1 MQTRPAER
9 SPAAAALEHEDLI
22 RAVRWGEV
30 KVHEGV
36 KLLRLLQSKQ
46 HKPRELAPKAEEDAT
61 GLESAAA
68 LAAGSSTQ
76 TLQQEEV
83 ILNRVI
89 DSLLEAF
96 RRMTRAEKVG
106 HTWSSERWA
115 AVASVLAK
123 LRSLAAT
130 AKWRLAAPATLLSQ
144 DARALAETGVDEQAT
159 AMQLIDQAEGLV
171 EARVLRIATKLAN
184 EDRGDD
190 GRTRQAK
197 LDSVVSP
204 EVRALSRIVLTH
216 IRSVGIS
223 LERLTEG
230 DELREVVLPK
240 LAESYSALAA
250 GVTCLKRQMA
260 QAAQKT
266 LQARQEV
273 LQIAA
278 KASCSLGV
286 AKTGSTHRSGPR
298 SDSFIDLHL
307 STLLATIGSVAEFHD
322 PIPGGPKSEN
332 DLRVRR
338 LIDAVL
344 NAPDG
349 AELSTVDIKEAGATT
364 EQGSGLEPWRVEFTS
379 KQLRA
384 MRQAVDTGQPNVA
397 GALALLRDTLNGY
410 ASLSDALAASYSSI
424 TVLRANPAELGR
436 HKAVVSLVRK
446 LRSVWQDAG
455 ALLTPERQADLL
467 ALENVK
473 MRHQQLVE
481 RGMRTGGHEV
491 AAIVLARLALVDE
504 MMLPP
509 SERRL
514 TGEVPWAFKGPYN
527 SVQTIISS
535 IGQSRRIPS
544 RRRRRWLRCPHAAT
558 QLALAGEVFQQ
569 LMDRYLSTDV
579 AFEPINACS
588 DIPLSLREFRVAAAF
603 LELRLNERLA
613 GLVYEVAADNAGGTN
628 GEATLYG
635 LQRLIL
641 RHGRRGAGEWAIA
654 ADAAAAQARAETKSG
669 EEEVQQGSRQGRR
682 ASFSALTTVRNA
694 PGLPNK
700 ESKER
705 IKATPI
711 VCPRC
716 VRGGMPGFPYCSVG
730 ELNRS
735 LAAGGLA
742 DVAITSNASTP
753 KSKASGESGF
763 GSSSSEEGSD
773 DAAFQNDPQAG
784 QELGE
789 DVIISW
795 ATSVLTDGMLCCK
808 DERGDYFR
816 WLARIVLY
824 DTEVDQDG
832 DESEPMQAPGKGGS
846 ANPNNNG
853 KTGGASRRM
862 SFASALSAAI
872 PNFTDDSK
880 PDGSRKLS
888 QADSAL
894 ISFPDAA
901 QLMLAQP
908 KAGRQKAAQRRQVD
922 EQEELDEAQTDSTLV
937 LPAVYLQSM
946 RVDLSVPAPKE
957 EEVPRNL
964 SKDEWQ
970 KAVARKLY
978 SNFHENVDQQKLRRP
993 DREKQ
998 LVKELRGL
1006 SIQEPDIRMLQKE
1019 LTAAAELPP
1028 NPNGA
1033 LLLGSAGAVAQRIVI
1048 PHMSTRTSVQR
1059 GQEQDDKAML
1069 KDAIA
1074 WLKESGRGVGGG
1086 RAAAEDS
1093 VQRTAAEIR
1102 ESSHR
1107 NASNC
1112 YGRAGFDEEMQKNS
1126 VAVALRLLEHEL
1138 FNSGSTSGSSA
1149 HNAPEEETLERVV
1162 PLLLPKKS
1170 SNKLL
1175 KQARWEEELARAK
1188 DGPVERRK
1196 ARVQEDLVT
1205 RDSSPET
1212 TDSEDTGSSFNAEF
1226 GESGPNKERRKSS
1239 DGNLLPVPRGPSAPN
1254 SPASRSPTPAKP
1266 LSPSASS
1273 AVAITQG
1280 LGPESKFGNAVVGA
1294 YPVFADVRTD
1304 LSDWHPSVKALLD
1317 SVDQRG
1323 ERVRGTISGA
1333 GFKQK
1338 RGFRGGLVRT
1348 ASDSRLKLLP
1358 SVELA
1363 ATPPR
1368 GGVPLSAVK
1377 SFKGRKVKRDLVLVE
1392 GWRAKIEPESSYGGR
1407 SMPRLERG

>member
-36 KLLRLLQSKQ
+36 KLLRRLNSKKN
-46 HKPRELAPKAEEDAT
+46 KPRELAPKSEEDAT
-61 GLESAAA
+61 GESAAA
-68 LAAGSSTQ
+68 LAAGSSNL

-83 ILNRVI
+83 ILNRVT

-106 HTWSSERWA
+106 NTWSSERWA
-115 AVASVLAK
+115 AVAQVLAK

-130 AKWRLAAPATLLSQ
+130 AKWRLAAPATMLSQ
-144 DARALAETGVDEQAT
+144 DARALAETGIDEQAT

-171 EARVLRIATKLAN
+171 EARVLRIAIKLAS
-184 EDRGDD
+184 ED
-190 GRTRQAK
+190 GRSRQAK

-204 EVRALSRIVLTH
+204 EVRAMSRIVLTH
-216 IRSVGIS
+216 IRSVGTA

-250 GVTCLKRQMA
+250 GVTCLRQQIG
-260 QAAQKT
+260 QAAQRT
-266 LQARQEV
+266 LQGRQGL
-273 LQIAA
+273 LQTAA
-278 KASCSLGV
+278 KVACSLDGS
-286 AKTGSTHRSGPR
+286 KTGSTHRSVPR
-298 SDSFIDLHL
+298 TDSFMDLHL
-307 STLLATIGSVAEFHD
+307 SSLLATIGSVAEVQD
-322 PIPGGPKSEN
+322 PVPGGPKSES
-332 DLRVRR
+332 DLRVKR

-344 NAPDG
+344 NTPDG
-349 AELSTVDIKEAGATT
+349 AELSTLDIKDASAAQ
-364 EQGSGLEPWRVEFTS
+364 EQGSGLEPWRVEFKS

-384 MRQAVDTGQPNVA
+384 MRQAVDTDQPKVA

-410 ASLSDALAASYSSI
+410 ERLSEALGASYSSI
-424 TVLRANPAELGR
+424 TVLRANPAELSR

-473 MRHQQLVE
+473 IRHRQLVE
-481 RGMRTGGHEV
+481 RGIRTGGHEV

-504 MMLPP
+504 MLLPP

-527 SVQTIISS
+527 SVQTVISS
-535 IGQSRRIPS
+535 IGQSGRIPS

-558 QLALAGEVFQQ
+558 QVALAGEVFQQ
-569 LMDRYLSTDV
+569 LMERYLSTDV

-588 DIPLSLREFRVAAAF
+588 DTPLSLREFRVAATF
-603 LELRLNERLA
+603 MELRLNERLA
-613 GLVYEVAADNAGGTN
+613 SLVYEVAADNAGGMN
-628 GEATLYG
+628 GQATLYG
-635 LQRLIL
+635 LQRLIQ
-641 RHGRRGAGEWAIA
+641 RHGKRGVGEWAIA
-654 ADAAAAQARAETKSG
+654 ADAAAAQARSENKSG

-682 ASFSALTTVRNA
+682 ASFSSAITSRNLA
-694 PGLPNK
+694 GPPSK
-700 ESKER
+700 DSKKER
-705 IKATPI
+705 VKATPI

-716 VRGGMPGFPYCSVG
+716 VRGCMPGFPYCSVG

-735 LAAGGLA
+735 MAAGGLA
-742 DVAITSNASTP
+742 DLTTTSNTSTP
-753 KSKASGESGF
+753 HSKSS
-763 GSSSSEEGSD
+763 GSSFGNSSEEGSD
-773 DAAFQNDPQAG
+773 DSAPQDDPQAS

-789 DVIISW
+789 DGIISW
-795 ATSVLTDGMLCCK
+795 ATSVLTDGVLCSK

-832 DESEPMQAPGKGGS
+832 EESEPSQAPGKGG
-846 ANPNNNG
+846 NTNLNNIG
-853 KTGGASRRM
+853 KGSLGPSRRM
-862 SFASALSAAI
+862 SFSSALSAAI
-872 PNFTDDSK
+872 PNYTDDSK
-880 PDGSRKLS
+880 SDGGRKLS
-888 QADSAL
+888 HGDSGL

-901 QLMLAQP
+901 QLALASS
-908 KAGRQKAAQRRQVD
+908 KADRRKAAQRHQVD
-922 EQEELDEAQTDSTLV
+922 EQEELKEAQKDSTLV

-946 RVDLSVPAPKE
+946 RVDLGVPVPKE
-957 EEVPRNL
+957 EEVQRNL
-964 SKDEWQ
+964 STMERQ
-970 KAVARKLY
+970 KGLARKLY
-978 SNFHENVDQQKLRRP
+978 TNFHEHVDQQKVRRP

-998 LVKELRGL
+998 LIKELRGL
-1006 SIQEPDIRMLQKE
+1006 SIQEPEIWTLQKE

-1033 LLLGSAGAVAQRIVI
+1033 LLLGSAGAVAQRIVV

-1059 GQEQDDKAML
+1059 GQDQDDKAML
-1069 KDAIA
+1069 KEAIVR
-1074 WLKESGRGVGGG
+1074 LKESGRGMGGG
-1086 RAAAEDS
+1086 RPAAEDS

-1102 ESSHR
+1102 ESSNT
-1107 NASNC
+1107 NASHC
-1112 YGRAGFDEEMQKNS
+1112 YGRAGFDEEMQKNR

-1138 FNSGSTSGSSA
+1138 FNSGGSTSESGA
-1149 HNAPEEETLERVV
+1149 HKGPEEETLQQVV

-1175 KQARWEEELARAK
+1175 KQAQWEEELARAK

-1196 ARVQEDLVT
+1196 ARVQEDRVT
-1205 RDSSPET
+1205 RDSSPES
-1212 TDSEDTGSSFNAEF
+1212 TDSEDSCSSFKADS
-1226 GESGPNKERRKSS
+1226 GGSGPSKERRKSVE
-1239 DGNLLPVPRGPSAPN
+1239 GNVLLAPRGPSAPS
-1254 SPASRSPTPAKP
+1254 SPASRSLTPAKP
-1266 LSPSASS
+1266 LSPNASS
-1273 AVAITQG
+1273 AAAITQG
-1280 LGPESKFGNAVVGA
+1280 PGPESKVGNAGVGSHA
-1294 YPVFADVRTD
+1294 AFANVRTD

-1323 ERVRGTISGA
+1323 DRVRGTVNGV
-1333 GFKQK
+1333 GFRQN
-1338 RGFRGGLVRT
+1338 RGFRGGLVRST
-1348 ASDSRLKLLP
+1348 SDSGLKLLP
-1358 SVELA
+1358 SVDLA

-1368 GGVPLSAVK
+1368 GGVPLSAMK

-1392 GWRAKIEPESSYGGR
+1392 GWRAKIETEGSYGGS